1 MREGWLEA
9 GFALD
14 GRRISQSPGTKASTI
29 WAAHIWHMAAMIH
42 TKARRQRFMSLLCL
56 LCVPWQGLAPLLTP
70 QTRVTQPLS
79 SAYSHPAYPLGVWGG
94 GGAGPIPDRL
104 EPLSHRE
111 LLFFFGGDTVSVPS
125 GSCLRALLGASVSA
139 HLNPMCARVCV
150 CVCTHACIHMHTPMS
165 SPSICC
171 QWSYCYCTPYS

>member
-1 MREGWLEA
+1 
-9 GFALD
+9 
-14 GRRISQSPGTKASTI
+14 
-29 WAAHIWHMAAMIH
+29 
-42 TKARRQRFMSLLCL
+42 MSLLCL
-56 LCVPWQGLAPLLTP
+56 LCVPWQGLASLLTP

-111 LLFFFGGDTVSVPS
+111 LLFFLGGDTVGVPS

-139 HLNPMCARVCV
+139 HLNPTCAHVSVCV

-171 QWSYCYCTPYS
+171 QWSYCYCIPYS